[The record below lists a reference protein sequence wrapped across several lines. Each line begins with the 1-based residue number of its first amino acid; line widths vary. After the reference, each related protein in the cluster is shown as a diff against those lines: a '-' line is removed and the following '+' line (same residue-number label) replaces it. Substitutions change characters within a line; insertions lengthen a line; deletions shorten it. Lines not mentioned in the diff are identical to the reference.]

1 MPRYFYTAKSLKGE
15 TKSGIL
21 EAQNEHQLARI
32 LHQEGYVL
40 ISATLE
46 KPEIKKRKLE
56 ISFPFFGQV
65 SLIEKIMFTR
75 NLQVMVRA
83 GVSLPQALEI
93 LASQSKSKKFKEALL
108 EIIEEVT
115 KGKSFS
121 DSLAK
126 FPQFF
131 PELFCSMVKVGEEAG
146 TLEDNLKVL
155 TQQMEREHELKSKV
169 KGAMIYPAVIILAMI
184 GIGILMLVMVVPR
197 LAETFQELAIEL
209 PPTTKFVIFLGNFLA
224 KRWYLLILLI
234 FVFLLFLRI
243 ILRTREGKRLVDG
256 LILKIPIVSPIIRK
270 TNSASAVRTLSSL
283 IISGVPIVRCLEI
296 VSSTLE
302 NFYFQKSMAEA
313 AEKVRK
319 GSKLSEALM
328 PYQNLYPLGVIQMI
342 SVGEQTGETSAVL
355 AKLADFF
362 EEEVANAT
370 KNLSA
375 VIEPV
380 LMLLI
385 GAAVGFFAV
394 SMIQPIYSMLGAIK

>member
-1 MPRYFYTAKSLKGE
+1 MKYFYTAKSFSGE
-15 TKSGIL
+15 LKSGIL
-21 EAQNEHQLARI
+21 EAQNEYQLARI

-40 ISATLE
+40 ISVTSE

-56 ISFPFFGQV
+56 ISLPFLGGV
-65 SLIEKIMFTR
+65 SLSEKIMFTR

-83 GVSLPQALEI
+83 GISLPQALEI
-93 LASQSKSKKFKEALL
+93 LAAQSKSKKFREALL
-108 EIIEEVT
+108 EIAEEVT
-115 KGKSFS
+115 KGKNFS

-131 PELFCSMVKVGEEAG
+131 SEIFCSMVKVGEEAG

-155 TQQMEREHELKSKV
+155 TQQMEREHELKTKV
-169 KGAMIYPAVIILAMI
+169 KGAMIYPAVIISAMI
-184 GIGILMLVMVVPR
+184 GIGILMLVMVVPK
-197 LAETFQELAIEL
+197 LAETFSELAIEL

-224 KRWYLLILLI
+224 EKWYLLILLI
-234 FVFLLFLRI
+234 FALFIFLRT
-243 ILRTREGKRLVDG
+243 ILRTKEGKRLIDG
-256 LILKIPIVSPIIRK
+256 LTLKIPIISPIIRK
-270 TNSASAVRTLSSL
+270 TNSASIVRTLSSL
-283 IISGVPIVRCLEI
+283 IISGVPIIRCLEI
-296 VSSTLE
+296 ISPTLG
-302 NFYFQKSMAEA
+302 NFYFQKSISEA

-328 PYQNLYPLGVIQMI
+328 PYRNLYPLGVIQMI
-342 SVGEQTGETSAVL
+342 AVGEQTGETSTIL

-362 EEEVANAT
+362 EEEVTNAT

-385 GAAVGFFAV
+385 GAVVGFFAI